1 MENSIQNK
9 SSDTEIKIYSAIQ
22 NKSSDTE
29 IKIYSDFYADPNY
42 VLVGYKGKQVEAPG
56 VFFIPYKKPNI
67 FVRLFGKIRGFFIKS
82 KAVPLSKDSN
92 GWTLYSSNEGM

>member
-1 MENSIQNK
+1 MENS
-9 SSDTEIKIYSAIQ
+9 IQ

-56 VFFIPYKKPNI
+56 VFYIPYKKPNI
-67 FVRLFGKIRGFFIKS
+67 FVRLFRKIFERFGHTS
-82 KAVPLSKDSN
+82 EAVPLSTDSN
-92 GWTLYSSNEGM
+92 GWTLYSSNGGRSAV

>member
-1 MENSIQNK
+1 MENS
-9 SSDTEIKIYSAIQ
+9 IQ

-42 VLVGYKGKQVEAPG
+42 VLVGYKGKSVDTPG

-67 FVRLFGKIRGFFIKS
+67 FVRLFRKIFERFTHTS
-82 KAVPLSKDSN
+82 EPVPLSKDSE
-92 GWTLYSSNEGM
+92 GRTLYASNKGMA

>member
-1 MENSIQNK
+1 MENS
-9 SSDTEIKIYSAIQ
+9 IQ

-56 VFFIPYKKPNI
+56 VFYIPYKKPNI
-67 FVRLFGKIRGFFIKS
+67 FVRLFRKIRGFFIKP
-82 KAVPLSKDSN
+82 KVEPLSTDSN
-92 GWTLYSSNEGM
+92 GWTLYSSNGGRSAV